1 MLITLRALRVEI
13 TFVARQCSCPGQ
25 PDETFSSPDV
35 GSFNVEVSRGFPFF
49 FLLIFKRIR
58 KSPTD

>member
-1 MLITLRALRVEI
+1 MLITLRALWVEI
-13 TFVARQCSCPGQ
+13 TFPARQCTCPGQ

-49 FLLIFKRIR
+49 FTYI
-58 KSPTD
+58 